1 MDGGIKPAIAKALNA
16 ELQGRAQGS
25 TGLANLIVAGS
36 IRPDMFISVTPGPV
50 RSVLKAGKAD
60 KAIPIART
68 EMVIAYSPKSH
79 YAPLLA
85 KASEPGA
92 EPWWRILDTPG
103 FRFGRTDPNT
113 DPQGLNI
120 IFTLQLAAGYYH
132 QPDLA
137 EKILG
142 PQINPQQI
150 FQEPQMM
157 ARLQAGQLDASSAYK
172 TQPGALGLPF
182 IALPKEINL
191 GNASRENEY
200 KQATVN
206 LNGKT
211 LHPSPLVFYA
221 AVLKDAPQ
229 PQLANRFLA
238 WLQGSEAHGI
248 FSRYHYDGPGDAQA
262 LTP

>member
-1 MDGGIKPAIAKALNA
+1 MRSCALPSLRICANA
-16 ELQGRAQGS
+16 QL
-25 TGLANLIVAGS
+25 
-36 IRPDMFISVTPGPV
+36 
-50 RSVLKAGKAD
+50 
-60 KAIPIART
+60 
-68 EMVIAYSPKSH
+68 
-79 YAPLLA
+79 
-85 KASEPGA
+85 
-92 EPWWRILDTPG
+92 RIT
-103 FRFGRTDPNT
+103 T
-113 DPQGLNI
+113 
-120 IFTLQLAAGYYH
+120 
-132 QPDLA
+132 
-137 EKILG
+137 
-142 PQINPQQI
+142 
-150 FQEPQMM
+150 PQMM

-248 FSRYHYDGPGDAQA
+248 FSRYHYDGPVDAQA